1 MVLNNTVK
9 TNTQIVK
16 STNRCPNQCV
26 KWSGHPRN
34 SYQAANDIHT
44 FTTNSF
50 RPSSKIKCSNRFET
64 VIRCRQ
70 TIANNCCLPAW
81 TGNYYGDK

>member
-44 FTTNSF
+44 FATNSF
-50 RPSSKIKCSNRFET
+50 RPSFSDKVFE
-64 VIRCRQ
+64 
-70 TIANNCCLPAW
+70 PF
-81 TGNYYGDK
+81 